1 MKAEDEYTHKSRSI
15 FVCESNDDTD
25 DDVTDNDD
33 SNDDDD
39 DTDDEVAKGQAGQVP
54 RKAGWPWPP

>member
-25 DDVTDNDD
+25 DDVTDDDD
-33 SNDDDD
+33 SDAYFIFVISFTQTGFSKTKFYTQKNS
-39 DTDDEVAKGQAGQVP
+39 
-54 RKAGWPWPP
+54 

>member
-25 DDVTDNDD
+25 DDVTDDDD
-33 SNDDDD
+33 SDDDDD

-54 RKAGWPWPP
+54 RKAG

>member
-25 DDVTDNDD
+25 DDVTDDDD
-33 SNDDDD
+33 SDAYFIFVISFTQTGFLKNKFYTQKND
-39 DTDDEVAKGQAGQVP
+39 
-54 RKAGWPWPP
+54 

>member
-1 MKAEDEYTHKSRSI
+1 MKAGDEYNHKSL
-15 FVCESNDDTD
+15 FFLLTSNDDTD
-25 DDVTDNDD
+25 DDDADDDDTD
-33 SNDDDD
+33 DDDD

>member
-25 DDVTDNDD
+25 DDVTDDDD
-33 SNDDDD
+33 SDDVDD
-39 DTDDEVAKGQAGQVP
+39 DTDDEAAKGQAGQVP
-54 RKAGWPWPP
+54 RKAG